1 MKKNVMMR
9 VASILLVLVLMST
22 SAISGTFAKY
32 VSEAEAGATARVAKW
47 GVEFVTHSDDLF
59 KPQYN
64 YKAVPTGVS
73 ADYSVEANTDVV
85 APGTSGTGYNFTTKH
100 PMGDPEVSYAVTFDV
115 KDTAKT
121 VYLKDGSGTYYPIQ
135 YTLIL
140 GATKVVEKSTDLSA
154 VIAALEAC
162 QYMFDVDNKQ
172 YYISTDGGLSWTAY
186 AGIPTLDLSWE
197 WTFEVDDATDVK
209 DTKLG
214 NLAAGY
220 TLAQVGADDV
230 NLEIVFDIVATA
242 TQID

>member
-9 VASILLVLVLMST
+9 VASILLILVLMST

-32 VSEAEAGATARVAKW
+32 VSSTEAGVTARVAKW
-47 GVEFVTHSDDLF
+47 GVEFVTNSSELF

-64 YKAVPTGVS
+64 YKTVPSGVS
-73 ADYSVEANTDVV
+73 AEYSVEADVDVV

-121 VYLKDGSGTYYPIQ
+121 VYLKEGSDFYYPIQ

-140 GATKVVEKSTDLSA
+140 GATTVKKSTDLSA

-172 YYISTDGGLSWTAY
+172 YYISTDGGANWTAY

-230 NLEIVFDIVATA
+230 NLVISLDIIATA

>member
-1 MKKNVMMR
+1 MR

-32 VSEAEAGATARVAKW
+32 VSKAEAGATARVAKW

-64 YKAVPTGVS
+64 YKTVPTGVS

-100 PMGDPEVSYAVTFDV
+100 PMGDPEVSYVVTFDV
-115 KDTAKT
+115 KDGAKT
-121 VYLKDGSGTYYPIQ
+121 IFLDESGTKYYPIK
-135 YTLIL
+135 YSLKL
-140 GATKVVEKSTDLSA
+140 GSN
-154 VIAALEAC
+154 VIATNVQDFDAVMGALEKC
-162 QYMFDVDNKQ
+162 QYMYDVDNKQ
-172 YYISTDGGLSWTAY
+172 YYISVDGGVNWLPHT
-186 AGIPTLDLSWE
+186 GIPVLDLTWD
-197 WTFEVDDATDVK
+197 WTFYVDDPTDVK

-220 TLAQVGADDV
+220 SLVQVGATDV
-230 NLEIVFDIVATA
+230 ELEVAFSITATA
-242 TQID
+242 TQVD